1 MASLLL
7 PIHSYELRS
16 IPASSA
22 RLVNCFPEQLPPDA
36 KTPAILT
43 RSNGIK
49 TWTTVGSGPIRGM
62 YAAYIGLTTGGVKHL
77 YVVSGS
83 ELYYVDTTGSATLI
97 GNIGSPIRV
106 DLDSNTTHVVVV
118 NEPNAYHWQGDTFA
132 QITDEDFV
140 SRGAGDVEFL
150 DNFLLFRQP
159 NSGVFFGADLGSATD
174 FNGLNFATAESA
186 PDNLNGMQVQ
196 HRVLLNFGTES
207 GEMWENT
214 GAAGFPIE
222 RIVNGTFDKGCLNA
236 ATVATLDNMTYWVAD
251 DFTVRKLEGI
261 TPQRVSSTAVEQF
274 LSSATATSLDAFT
287 YEQDGHFF
295 YVLSAVEGT
304 FVFDVVTGEWSERET
319 YLQGNWSMR
328 YHAQFAGLEL
338 VGDAT
343 SNKIGSLDPDTYT
356 DFGST
361 QRMEWTYQPV
371 YAEQRRA
378 FHRRLE
384 VVLETGVGTTTG
396 QGVDPKIMCQYS
408 DDGGKTYKSLP
419 DKSLGAL
426 GKRLTRVV
434 WTGLGSARQRVYRMA
449 VSDPVAITVTD
460 TQLEVDGGRL

>member
-1 MASLLL
+1 MASILL

-16 IPASSA
+16 GSSA
-22 RLVNCFPEQLPPDA
+22 RLVNCYPEQAPPDA
-36 KTPAILT
+36 KTPALLY
-43 RSNGIK
+43 RNNGIK
-49 TWTTVGSGPIRGM
+49 SWTTVGSGPIRGM
-62 YAAYIGLTTGGVKHL
+62 YAAFIGLTTGGTENL

-83 ELYYVDTTGSATLI
+83 ELYFVDTDKVVTLI
-97 GNIGSPIRV
+97 GNIGSPNRI

-118 NEPNAYHWQGDTFA
+118 NEPNAFHWDGTTFG
-132 QITDEDFV
+132 QITDEDFI

-159 NSGVFFGADLGSATD
+159 NSGVFFGADLGSATGFD
-174 FNGLNFATAESA
+174 GLNFATAESK
-186 PDNLNGMQVQ
+186 PDNLTGMKVQ
-196 HRVLLNFGTES
+196 HGQLVNFGSGS
-207 GEMWENT
+207 GELFENS
-214 GAAGFPIE
+214 GAAGFPIT
-222 RIVNGTFDKGCLNA
+222 RIINGTFDIGTLNA
-236 ATVATLDNMTYWVAD
+236 ATVATQDNSVYWVGE

-261 TPQRVSSTAVEQF
+261 TPRRVSSHAVEQF
-274 LSSATATSLDAFT
+274 ISAATATSLEAFT

-295 YVLSAVEGT
+295 YVLSALEGT
-304 FVFDVVTGEWSERET
+304 FALDVITGEWAERET

-328 YHAQFAGLEL
+328 HHAQFAGLEL

-343 SNKIGSLDPDTYT
+343 SNKIGSLDPKTFT
-356 DFGST
+356 DFGLT

-396 QGVDPKIMCQYS
+396 QGSDPKIMCQYS
-408 DDGGKTYKSLP
+408 DDHGRTFKSLP

-426 GKRLTRVV
+426 GNRQVRVY
-434 WTGLGSARQRVYRMA
+434 WTGLGSARQRVYKRA
-449 VSDPVAITVTD
+449 VSDPIAITVTD

>member
-1 MASLLL
+1 MASILL

-22 RLVNCFPEQLPPDA
+22 RLVNCYPEQLPPDA
-36 KTPAILT
+36 KTPVILT
-43 RSNGIK
+43 RANGVK

-62 YAAYIGLTTGGVKHL
+62 YAAFIGLTTGGIENL

-83 ELYYVDTTGSATLI
+83 ELYFVDTAKVVTLI
-97 GNIGSPIRV
+97 GNIGSPNNI
-106 DLDSNTTHVVVV
+106 DLDSNTTHIVVV
-118 NEPNAYHWQGDTFA
+118 NEPNGFHWDGTTFA

-159 NSGVFFGADLGSATD
+159 DSGVFFGADLGSVTD
-174 FNGLNFATAESA
+174 FDGLNFATAESH
-186 PDNLNGMQVQ
+186 PDNLNGMKAQ
-196 HRVLLNFGTES
+196 HGQLINFGLKS
-207 GEMWENT
+207 GELWENT
-214 GAAGFPIE
+214 GVAGFPFE
-222 RIVNGTFDKGCLNA
+222 AIVNGTFERGCLNA
-236 ATVATLDNMTYWVAD
+236 ATVATLDNSVYWVAD
-251 DFTVRKLEGI
+251 DFTVRRLEGI
-261 TPQRVSSTAVEQF
+261 TPRRVSSHAVEQF
-274 LSSATATSLDAFT
+274 LSSATATSLEAFS

-304 FVFDVVTGEWSERET
+304 FVFDVVTGEWSERQT

-328 YHAQFAGLEL
+328 THAQFNGLEL
-338 VGDAT
+338 VGDST
-343 SNKIGSLDPDTYT
+343 SNKIGSLDPETFT
-356 DFGST
+356 DFGAT

-384 VVLETGVGTTTG
+384 VVVETGVGATTG
-396 QGVDPKIMCQYS
+396 QGIDPKIMCLYS
-408 DDGGKTYKSLP
+408 DDGGLTYKSLP

-426 GKRLTRVV
+426 GKRFTRVV
-434 WTGLGSARQRVYRMA
+434 WTGLGSARQRVYKMA
-449 VSDPVAITVTD
+449 VSDPVAITVSD